1 MAINRYQNDP
11 PILGGKLLGTATAV
25 ANIRRAVSSGDL
37 LLMPFLVRE
46 SQRLDKIAGEFYGD
60 GRLWWV
66 IAAAS
71 NIGWS
76 LQVPPGTRLSIPRD
90 LSQVAGII

>member
-1 MAINRYQNDP
+1 MALQRYQNDEA
-11 PILGGKLLGTATAV
+11 IKGGKLLQSATAV
-25 ANIRRAVSSGDL
+25 LRIRNAIKQGRLQLS
-37 LLMPFLVRE
+37 VRTVKQ

-76 LQVPPGTRLSIPRD
+76 LQIPAGTRLNIPAD

>member
-1 MAINRYQNDP
+1 MALNRYKNDV
-11 PILGGKLLGTATAV
+11 PIRGGRILQSATAV
-25 ANIRRAVSSGDL
+25 MRIRQAVKAGGISL
-37 LLMPFLVRE
+37 RVIVVKE
-46 SQRLDKIAGEFYGD
+46 AQRLDSIAGEVYGD

-71 NIGWS
+71 NIGWPM
-76 LQVPPGTRLSIPRD
+76 QVPAGTRLHVPND

>member
-1 MAINRYQNDP
+1 MGLSRYKNDSVTK
-11 PILGGKLLGTATAV
+11 GGKLLASAKAVMRIRTAIKSGQITLRIAV
-25 ANIRRAVSSGDL
+25 LKQN
-37 LLMPFLVRE
+37 
-46 SQRLDKIAGEFYGD
+46 QRLDIIAGEVYGD

-76 LQVPPGTRLSIPRD
+76 LQVPAGTRLAIPTN
-90 LSQVAGII
+90 LGEIEGVI

>member
-1 MAINRYQNDP
+1 MISRYTNDSTA
-11 PILGGKLLGTATAV
+11 LNGKVLKSATAV
-25 ANIRRAVSSGDL
+25 MRIRRAIKEGQVSLRTTTVLSG
-37 LLMPFLVRE
+37 
-46 SQRLDKIAGEFYGD
+46 QRLDIIAAQVYGD

-76 LQVPPGTRLSIPRD
+76 MQVPAGTRLVIPINI
-90 LSQVAGII
+90 SEIQGIV